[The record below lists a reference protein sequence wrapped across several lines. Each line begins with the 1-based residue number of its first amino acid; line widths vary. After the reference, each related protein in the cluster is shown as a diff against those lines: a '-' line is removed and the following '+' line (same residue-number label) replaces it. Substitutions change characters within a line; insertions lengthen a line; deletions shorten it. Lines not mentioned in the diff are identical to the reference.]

1 MPLIQMEN
9 IRRTY
14 QAGSNAVEAL
24 RGISLTVEA
33 GEFLAIIGSSG
44 SGKSTL
50 MNLLGCLDLPDS
62 GRYLLDGADISNLD
76 EGELTRIRNR
86 KIGFIFQGFHLI
98 PTLSALENVELP
110 LFYRGIPPK
119 ERRQMAMS
127 ALEKMGLASRMEHRP
142 SELSGGQ
149 QQRAAI
155 ARAIAASPPLIL
167 ADEPTGNLD
176 SATGKEVMRCLISLN
191 QEGKTIVLI
200 THDPTVAA
208 MAHRT
213 VQIQDGRLENP
224 IQTQVFSQVGTS
236 PPPLQ

>member
-14 QAGSNAVEAL
+14 QAGSSAVEAL
-24 RGISLTVEA
+24 RGISLNVEE

-50 MNLLGCLDLPDS
+50 MNLLGCLDLADS
-62 GRYLLDGADISNLD
+62 GQYLLDGADISNLS
-76 EGELTRIRNR
+76 EEELTHIRNR

-119 ERRQMAMS
+119 ERRRMAVS
-127 ALEKMGLASRMEHRP
+127 ALEKMGLGARMNHRP
-142 SELSGGQ
+142 PELSGGQ

-176 SATGKEVMRCLISLN
+176 SATGQEVMRCLTGLN
-191 QEGKTIVLI
+191 REGKTIVLI
-200 THDPTVAA
+200 THDSTVAA

-213 VQIQDGRLENP
+213 VQIRDGKLANP
-224 IQTQVFSQVGTS
+224 SQTSSVSGAGTC

>member
-1 MPLIQMEN
+1 MLLIQMEN

-76 EGELTRIRNR
+76 ERELTRIRNR
-86 KIGFIFQGFHLI
+86 KIGFIFQGFHLV
-98 PTLSALENVELP
+98 PTLNALENVELP

-236 PPPLQ
+236 LPPLQ

>member
-14 QAGSNAVEAL
+14 QAGSSAVEAL

-76 EGELTRIRNR
+76 EETLTHIRNR

-110 LFYRGIPPK
+110 LFYRGVGPK
-119 ERRQMAMS
+119 ERRQMAIS

-142 SELSGGQ
+142 NELSGGQ

-176 SATGKEVMRCLISLN
+176 SATGKEVMQCLISLN
-191 QEGKTIVLI
+191 REGKTIVLI

-213 VQIQDGRLENP
+213 VQIQDGRLTNP
-224 IQTQVFSQVGTS
+224 AQTPSISGAGTS